1 MQKLHTCL
9 CKMTHTVI
17 TIMPHIFFNV
27 LMDNNVSCKMIGM
40 DIVEMPIHDD
50 MVWTLTDVWYISR
63 LRKGCEY

>member
-1 MQKLHTCL
+1 
-9 CKMTHTVI
+9 MTHTVI

-50 MVWTLTDVWYISR
+50 MV
-63 LRKGCEY
+63 